1 MGGRIGGGIEETALI
16 DRPAPDFEVTVYFE
30 GKT

>member
-1 MGGRIGGGIEETALI
+1 MEIGGGIEETALI
-16 DRPAPDFEVTVYFE
+16 DRPAPNCEVIAYFE